1 MGKHPQNRFR
11 RLVVVG
17 STNKEQRRQAAEPHW
32 WGPPRAGGLDPKQ
45 ATQTTQVTRAQF
57 KALRMAVMPTFSRGL
72 WLEAM
77 AWIVNL
83 VRGYFVARPKR
94 RRGAVVLSFRRQ
106 GFRRPWAEETFVS
119 KKASGSVCWTSDR
132 DVAPQEGGRG

>member
-17 STNKEQRRQAAEPHW
+17 STNKEQRRQAAEPRW

-45 ATQTTQVTRAQF
+45 ATQTMQVTRAQL

-77 AWIVNL
+77 AWIVNF

-94 RRGAVVLSFRRQ
+94 RRRAVVLSFRRQ

-119 KKASGSVCWTSDR
+119 KKASGSVCWSGDH

>member
-17 STNKEQRRQAAEPHW
+17 PTNKEQRQRAAA
-32 WGPPRAGGLDPKQ
+32 PRPGGLNPNQ
-45 ATQTTQVTRAQF
+45 ATQTSQTTRAQF
-57 KALRMAVMPTFSRGL
+57 KALRMAVMPTLSRGL

-77 AWIVNL
+77 AWIVNF

-106 GFRRPWAEETFVS
+106 GFRRPWAEEGFVS
-119 KKASGSVCWTSDR
+119 KKASGSVCWSSDR
-132 DVAPQEGGRG
+132 EVAPQEGGRG